1 MQVEHVDVVKVLHY
15 KKLVMDHTPIYDKIK
30 RGDYNYSRLFK
41 QADKLRKEANYMY
54 DQTYKNYGGT
64 DEKNRLEL
72 AQEAAYKHRLRAIK
86 MELEAHKEEQ
96 LILWKLRR
104 DLQDVFGVDL
114 WDSAIEEVD
123 GDLFA
128 LFDIYKKLCER

>member
-1 MQVEHVDVVKVLHY
+1 
-15 KKLVMDHTPIYDKIK
+15 
-30 RGDYNYSRLFK
+30 
-41 QADKLRKEANYMY
+41 
-54 DQTYKNYGGT
+54 
-64 DEKNRLEL
+64 
-72 AQEAAYKHRLRAIK
+72 

-128 LFDIYKKLCER
+128 LFDIYKNYARDKN